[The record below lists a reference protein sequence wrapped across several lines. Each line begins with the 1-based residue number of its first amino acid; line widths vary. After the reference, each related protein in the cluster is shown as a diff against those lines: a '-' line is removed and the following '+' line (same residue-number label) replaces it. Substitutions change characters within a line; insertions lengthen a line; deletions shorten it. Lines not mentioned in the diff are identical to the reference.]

1 MAIARA
7 RVSIHKHR
15 SLTNMPR
22 IPASCSLIG
31 WECLGSGLLGKWMG
45 DQTGLL
51 SAERWTER
59 VDRDGWIEEKMKE
72 RVWSESGR
80 GQAQERPVL
89 VYQRIPR
96 FFPLFA
102 FFISLTPAQYK
113 SFLCVCEN
121 IGKIFLS
128 KLKHLT
134 SSFPF
139 FLLLLSFCLPPAFVA
154 FPTEPLH
161 CNAPTVFQNN
171 KRACYGPLISLSFCL
186 Y

>member
-1 MAIARA
+1 MVLRDKRLSDLKGKKKIDGDKMYVNKIDWKTPVWNIVMNGANRSDLVALAIAKA
-7 RVSIHKHR
+7 RVSVHKHR

-31 WECLGSGLLGKWMG
+31 WECLGAGLLGEWMG

-51 SAERWTER
+51 SAERRTER

-96 FFPLFA
+96 FFPFFA

-113 SFLCVCEN
+113 SFFFCVCV
-121 IGKIFLS
+121 KI
-128 KLKHLT
+128 
-134 SSFPF
+134 
-139 FLLLLSFCLPPAFVA
+139 
-154 FPTEPLH
+154 
-161 CNAPTVFQNN
+161 
-171 KRACYGPLISLSFCL
+171 
-186 Y
+186 